1 MSTLPAAGPSGSAIE
16 TRDRGGKFLTFYLAD
31 EEYGVEILKVQEI
44 IGLQPITRVPRTPA
58 FFRGVINLR
67 GKVIPIM
74 DLRERFGMPSA
85 ETALAGASAA
95 DVAAA
100 EAIRC
105 IIVVQ
110 VALGDGTA
118 TADAARSMPVG
129 VVVDRVSEVAHIQ
142 AADIADA
149 PSFGANV
156 RTEYLLG
163 LGTTRTAD
171 GQGRVRLLLDIDRV
185 LAAAELDVLV
195 PSLDAAA

>member
-58 FFRGVINLR
+58 FIRGVINLR

-85 ETALAGASAA
+85 ERALAEASAA
-95 DVAAA
+95 EVAAA

-110 VALGDGTA
+110 VVGPTG
-118 TADAARSMPVG
+118 AAVPVG
-129 VVVDRVSEVAHIQ
+129 IVVDRVSEVSA
-142 AADIADA
+142 IAEAEIEDA
-149 PSFGANV
+149 PSFGAGV

-163 LGTTRTAD
+163 LGKA
-171 GQGRVRLLLDIDRV
+171 QGRVKLLLDIDRV
-185 LAAAELDVLV
+185 LAAEEIAQLPDGETDG
-195 PSLDAAA
+195 AA